1 MNKILGVPVGKIPK
15 INEQMAESNLGTV
28 AGKERVG
35 GENKEVGGGGGSES
49 LKAGNNYFRLGVVA
63 VNFVV
68 VSRRLGEN
76 FPDGRVGGGNGAIWE
91 LAFNFLGGEGE
102 GEMELG
108 NKLVVVGPV
117 KKDFFEVSD
126 FKTAFGNPDGP
137 GGAQGAKSEVDGG
150 RRKPEEMGQVLLAK
164 AILVVGEA
172 FVQKMT
178 PNEFDFFHGKLV
190 YFR

>member
-1 MNKILGVPVGKIPK
+1 MPGRKKAGDTAPEPRRNGWHPVGR
-15 INEQMAESNLGTV
+15 ARRS
-28 AGKERVG
+28 
-35 GENKEVGGGGGSES
+35 GGS
-49 LKAGNNYFRLGVVA
+49 
-63 VNFVV
+63 
-68 VSRRLGEN
+68 
-76 FPDGRVGGGNGAIWE
+76 
-91 LAFNFLGGEGE
+91 
-102 GEMELG
+102 
-108 NKLVVVGPV
+108 
-117 KKDFFEVSD
+117 
-126 FKTAFGNPDGP
+126 